1 MNEMQKAYKDF
12 ESAVED
18 CSIGKSYAVYSDVNK
33 KWFRGTVISKADDQM
48 VKVCINNE
56 GKCIL

>member
-1 MNEMQKAYKDF
+1 MVEMQKAYKDF

-33 KWFRGTVISKADDQM
+33 QWYRGTVLSKSDDKK
-48 VKVCINNE
+48 VKVCNNVY
-56 GKCIL
+56 